1 MPTHHPPLGSGCDPQ
16 YLADVRLT
24 AEKIVAENR
33 STYRVAAK
41 WLDFYLSDQGG
52 TVKADLNW
60 LRSNYH
66 FSQALDEARKAV
78 ERELVNAIL
87 AELAGKLTN
96 RQINRIGTNA
106 KHNEPVRAVGPSDLL
121 FASHRSTI
129 EVTPNLVVWKGTPM
143 PTIGGQVQLKW
154 WDIYDWNPNRPYYSG
169 IPIPKPLIPIDAPLF
184 AIDYRDL
191 DALQSCANGGAKV
204 FRVEAKWIATA
215 QVGTGMTQFVSWLGQ
230 QSRPAY
236 EKERYFGL
244 QMHLKKLIRWSGF

>member
-129 EVTPNLVVWKGTPM
+129 EVTPNT
-143 PTIGGQVQLKW
+143 
-154 WDIYDWNPNRPYYSG
+154 
-169 IPIPKPLIPIDAPLF
+169 
-184 AIDYRDL
+184 
-191 DALQSCANGGAKV
+191 
-204 FRVEAKWIATA
+204 
-215 QVGTGMTQFVSWLGQ
+215 
-230 QSRPAY
+230 
-236 EKERYFGL
+236 KE
-244 QMHLKKLIRWSGF
+244 H

>member
-1 MPTHHPPLGSGCDPQ
+1 MAPIELP
-16 YLADVRLT
+16 
-24 AEKIVAENR
+24 
-33 STYRVAAK
+33 
-41 WLDFYLSDQGG
+41 
-52 TVKADLNW
+52 
-60 LRSNYH
+60 

-204 FRVEAKWIATA
+204 FGVEAKWIATA

-230 QSRPAY
+230 RSRPAY
-236 EKERYFGL
+236 EIERYFGL